1 MSFMLSAHI
10 LFLILWSASLLYFPQ
25 LVVRE
30 AATTDAEV
38 EREAIRMQRTLYAWI
53 MTPAGLLTV
62 LAGSWLLFER
72 GFEGG
77 WLPVKLALVTLLAFF
92 HAYCGSLMDDYKR
105 GRIRRHLWF
114 FSLLPLAPA
123 LLIVA
128 VVTLVVGKP
137 F

>member
-1 MSFMLSAHI
+1 MSLMLSVHI

-30 AATTDAEV
+30 AAATDPDI
-38 EREAIRMQRTLYAWI
+38 ERDAIHMQRTVYAWV

-77 WLPVKLALVTLLAFF
+77 WLPVKLALVTLMAFF
-92 HAYCGSLMDDYKR
+92 HAYCGTLMDQFKR
-105 GRIRRHLWF
+105 RVIRRHLWF
-114 FSLLPLAPA
+114 FTLLPLVPA
-123 LLIVA
+123 LLLTAI
-128 VVTLVVGKP
+128 VTLVVGKP

>member
-30 AATTDAEV
+30 AATLDAEV

-114 FSLLPLAPA
+114 FGLLPLVPA
-123 LLIVA
+123 LLILA

>member
-30 AATTDAEV
+30 AATTDAGV
-38 EREAIRMQRTLYAWI
+38 ERDAIRMQRTLYAWI
-53 MTPAGLLTV
+53 MTPAGLLTL

-92 HAYCGSLMDDYKR
+92 HAYCGGLMDDYKR

-114 FSLLPLAPA
+114 FQLLPIAPA
-123 LLIVA
+123 LLILA
-128 VVTLVVGKP
+128 IVTLVVGKP